1 MKRIKLYLLILLFCF
16 TANCEEV
23 LEKVWSLRIDEITG
37 NKGIYPSEVIAF
49 TGEDGSAA
57 IQFYGLSDYI
67 VWISS
72 SGKVLLVASK
82 AETFGVQFSGNIDIL
97 GCSNQLLTVL
107 ESNDNLN
114 SIRDRKIVQYQILNG
129 VLTARSEIIKSSK
142 TRRVFGIPEPLNKNI
157 IVTLQSP
164 SKNPPLDTVVCYQLI
179 NRHKDGAVISGD
191 ELVNKYISFRSTPL
205 DQYVVLGGSVELKA
219 DVESTIPTT
228 YQWQKDGKDL
238 AGATSVI
245 LKVDKISAIN
255 GGVYAL
261 IVKSALGSLTSSP
274 AKLDIVSLPI
284 VNFATNNVSGEFGK
298 ITTLVPT
305 IISKGPTLYRWF
317 KNGVAIS
324 GEEKN
329 SIDISAYSQSG
340 HYSIECRNLAGLVM
354 SKTVLFVPAT
364 MPFAVKKWEHLT
376 GAPVFSSPAIGS
388 DGTVY
393 VGSRDYKVYALNGT
407 TGAKKWE
414 FLTGSAVD
422 SSPAIGSDGTVYV
435 GSFDNRVYALNG
447 ATGAKKWEFLTGDWV
462 ESSPAIGSDG
472 TVYVGSHDKRVYALN
487 GTTGAKQ
494 WEFLTGDRI
503 SSSPAVGSDGT
514 VYIGS
519 GDNKVYALN
528 GATGAKKWE
537 FLTGAWVGS
546 SPAIGADGTVY
557 IGSGDNKVYALN
569 GTTGAKKWEFLT
581 DKNSLPIYSSPA
593 IGSDGTVYIGS
604 GDFKVYALNGTTG
617 AKKWEFLTENW
628 VTSSPAIGAD
638 GTVYVGSLYNRLY
651 ALVGATGAKKWEFL
665 IEAAGIDPYF
675 SSPAIGSDGT
685 VYFGSRDNKLYAI
698 SSDSSQG
705 LAKSP
710 WPKFHANN
718 QNTGRTASGSA
729 PLVINYSLQ
738 NGLNID
744 IPISSDLDTIL
755 EYSTN
760 LNEWIEQQRFGR
772 QIDVPSINVPLK
784 IDQRKEMEYWR
795 TRSQ

>member
-238 AGATSVI
+238 AGATSVN

-298 ITTLVPT
+298 ITTLVPN

-317 KNGVAIS
+317 KNGIAIS

-329 SIDISAYSQSG
+329 SIDISAFSESG

-354 SKTVLFVPAT
+354 SKTVLFVPAP
-364 MPFAVKKWEHLT
+364 MPSGVPKWEFLT
-376 GAPVFSSPAIGS
+376 EGWVGSSPAIGS

-393 VGSRDYKVYALNGT
+393 VGS
-407 TGAKKWE
+407 
-414 FLTGSAVD
+414 
-422 SSPAIGSDGTVYV
+422 SDQK
-435 GSFDNRVYALNG
+435 L
-447 ATGAKKWEFLTGDWV
+447 
-462 ESSPAIGSDG
+462 
-472 TVYVGSHDKRVYALN
+472 
-487 GTTGAKQ
+487 
-494 WEFLTGDRI
+494 
-503 SSSPAVGSDGT
+503 
-514 VYIGS
+514 
-519 GDNKVYALN
+519 YALN

-537 FLTGAWVGS
+537 FLTGAAIYSSPAVGSDGTEYVGS
-546 SPAIGADGTVY
+546 SDQ
-557 IGSGDNKVYALN
+557 KLYALT
-569 GTTGAKKWEFLT
+569 GATGAKKWEFLT
-581 DKNSLPIYSSPA
+581 DSLVSSSPAVGSDGTVFIGSLDNKLYALNGATGAKKWDFLTGGSIFSDAAIGSDGTVYIGSDDNYVYALNGATGGKKWEFLTGGKVRWSPA

-604 GDFKVYALNGTTG
+604 DDNYVYALNGATGGKKWEFLCSGSPAGAAIGSDGTVYVGCSDKKVYALDGTTG
-617 AKKWEFLTENW
+617 AKKWEFLTGRE
-628 VTSSPAIGAD
+628 VYSCPSIGSD
-638 GTVYVGSLYNRLY
+638 GTVYVGSY
-651 ALVGATGAKKWEFL
+651 
-665 IEAAGIDPYF
+665 
-675 SSPAIGSDGT
+675 DG
-685 VYFGSRDNKLYAI
+685 KLYAI
-698 SSDSSQG
+698 KSDSQG

-718 QNTGRTASGSA
+718 QNTGKIASGSA
-729 PLVINYSLQ
+729 PVVINYSLQ

-744 IPISSDLDTIL
+744 IPISSDVDTIL

-760 LNEWIEQQRFGR
+760 LDEWIEQQRFGR